1 MKRLFLLMLFSSVV
15 SAHGHSPQRF
25 DKYVMDAKF
34 ELKFEVMNGFD
45 KNTCF
50 DIEVDGEIKPEMRKC
65 LPSQGRRKMSV
76 WLDSPADVQTRH
88 FVCSIADIPGMKTR
102 MCTDTLTLFPAER
115 LGLSE

>member
-88 FVCSIADIPGMKTR
+88 FVCSIADIPRMKTR